1 MPRGGIQRVRAANLR
16 PAAALAEVG
25 GLHSALLRASSAR
38 RRRRLRAELALAAGR
53 LAALAAEPPVTQS
66 SVVAVRR
73 SRRGRRR
80 ALAERGAAWI
90 IARHQAGAP
99 PQA

>member
-1 MPRGGIQRVRAANLR
+1 MPRGEIQRVRAVNLR
-16 PAAALAEVG
+16 LAAALAEVE
-25 GLHSALLRASSAR
+25 GLYSALLRASSSR
-38 RRRRLRAELALAAGR
+38 RRRRLRAELARAAGR
-53 LAALAAEPPVTQS
+53 LAVLAAEPPTPRS

-90 IARHQAGAP
+90 IARYQGGAP
-99 PQA
+99 PRA